1 MVFELSKEELKK
13 FRKWRDN
20 LSVIQPD
27 VFGEKYMFEFI
38 FYPTGLGVIKKI
50 KSADGVVLDLTN
62 YDSW

>member
-1 MVFELSKEELKK
+1 MMFELSKEELEK
-13 FRKWRDN
+13 FREWKEN

-27 VFGEKYMFEFI
+27 VFGKKYMYEFI

-50 KSADGVVLDLTN
+50 KRADGVVLDLTN